1 MALSKIQAESVNL
14 ADTFAFTGT
23 VNTISTVVP
32 AEGGS
37 ATTNLVQ
44 GLAKAW
50 VNLNVETFGARDSF
64 NVASTLDNGSGDS
77 TMTFLSVMSNDDYA
91 CSGLAAY
98 PGSRGY
104 IHGSSSAISTPFAT
118 TAYRM
123 VTSYISATDGS
134 TTADNPQHDHRV
146 IHGDLA

>member
-1 MALSKIQAESVNL
+1 MSELR
-14 ADTFAFTGT
+14 ADTITASNGTSPVTLTGQT
-23 VNTISTVVP
+23 
-32 AEGGS
+32 A
-37 ATTNLVQ
+37 
-44 GLAKAW
+44 AKAW

-64 NVASTLDNGSGDS
+64 NVASTTDNGTGDS
-77 TMTFLSVMSNDDYA
+77 TMTFSSAMSNDDYA